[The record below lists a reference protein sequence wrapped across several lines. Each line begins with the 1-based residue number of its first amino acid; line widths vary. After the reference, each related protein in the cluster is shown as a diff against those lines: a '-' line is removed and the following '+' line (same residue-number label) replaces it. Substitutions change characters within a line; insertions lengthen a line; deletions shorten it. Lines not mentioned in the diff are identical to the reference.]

1 MSHQTLGFCGECQER
16 VPAEYCLE
24 DGRVRFRKSC
34 LDCGPTESSISS
46 DAAAWQAKRVLW
58 EGNPQRKSVNC
69 TLHCDK
75 CKIGHGPT
83 TLFLDVTNRCNMDC
97 PMCGFSLRG
106 MGFRFDPPLEYFD
119 KVLQAVSEMRPRPV
133 VNLFGG
139 EPTVRDDMFEI
150 IEIGQGYD
158 LEMQVT
164 TNGLRLADEEYC
176 RKLCEA
182 RVGLRI
188 GFDGRSRAIYERLRN
203 NGAAYFKKLRAF
215 ENLKKY
221 SRRKHTIFACAAL
234 GINDQYIADL
244 IQFCHE
250 NRDIVS
256 DLGILPLYENWKPGE
271 FEIAEQT
278 TIEDV
283 EKMVQNAVPGGVDFI
298 PAGMTHWLAVMRP
311 FFTAMRFSRRSP
323 TSTQRPLP
331 AR

>member
-1 MSHQTLGFCGECQER
+1 
-16 VPAEYCLE
+16 
-24 DGRVRFRKSC
+24 
-34 LDCGPTESSISS
+34 
-46 DAAAWQAKRVLW
+46 
-58 EGNPQRKSVNC
+58 
-69 TLHCDK
+69 
-75 CKIGHGPT
+75 
-83 TLFLDVTNRCNMDC
+83 
-97 PMCGFSLRG
+97 
-106 MGFRFDPPLEYFD
+106 MGFRFDPPLDYFD